1 LLRAAQVAAAALL
14 VATSLATPARAQPHL
29 LLGVA
34 EDGLKWRS
42 ADARRVADDLGL
54 QAFRITLPWSGQTEL
69 VPFDRAPLAGAV
81 AAGAGK
87 RLILSAYGTSA
98 VAPVDVATRTRY
110 CTYVRNVLAEFPQIN
125 DVVIWNEPN
134 IGLFWLPQFNADGS
148 SASPAAY
155 EALLADCW
163 DTLHALRS
171 TVNVIGL
178 VNAPWGNN
186 NGGQGVDA
194 AISPPRFIRDVGAAY
209 RASGRTRPLFD
220 TVGHHAYPASTTER
234 PWRRHDD
241 PSRISM
247 GDWERLMQALT
258 DAFGGTAQPIPGQ
271 GVPIWYL
278 EVGFETHVPDDKLG
292 AYTGN
297 PDFQAPLPDLVPP
310 DQEAAAAAPD
320 APGADQATQVADALR
335 LAYCQPYVEAFFN
348 FLLFDERDFSGYQ
361 SGLLWADGTPKGSYG
376 PVRQAIAD
384 VEADRVD
391 CSGPVPRSLSPTQV
405 AKAGDPAGETLGQPH
420 PSTRRSAGAGAV
432 TPSADRV
439 RTRLAF
445 TMPRY
450 AVFGLTR
457 LSARLTTWSTR
468 KPLPRRTVSFRA
480 GGQTYSASTN
490 AKGLATVTTR
500 LPIGPGT
507 AYVRGSFA
515 GDAALLAVDS
525 IKRLDVDSVGGSVKT
540 RGVVQ
545 TRGAHG
551 TFDVALH
558 VNGVRGRLSFR
569 LPKRTVT
576 TRRIDGLGISDDG
589 RSAWFAG
596 PISKRTRLIAYVQD
610 NSAQGR
616 RDVVR
621 LWVGGR
627 RVVAGD
633 VVTHGDIVVADS

>member
-1 LLRAAQVAAAALL
+1 
-14 VATSLATPARAQPHL
+14 
-29 LLGVA
+29 
-34 EDGLKWRS
+34 
-42 ADARRVADDLGL
+42 
-54 QAFRITLPWSGQTEL
+54 
-69 VPFDRAPLAGAV
+69 
-81 AAGAGK
+81 
-87 RLILSAYGTSA
+87 
-98 VAPVDVATRTRY
+98 
-110 CTYVRNVLAEFPQIN
+110 
-125 DVVIWNEPN
+125 
-134 IGLFWLPQFNADGS
+134 
-148 SASPAAY
+148 
-155 EALLADCW
+155 
-163 DTLHALRS
+163 
-171 TVNVIGL
+171 
-178 VNAPWGNN
+178 
-186 NGGQGVDA
+186 
-194 AISPPRFIRDVGAAY
+194 
-209 RASGRTRPLFD
+209 
-220 TVGHHAYPASTTER
+220 
-234 PWRRHDD
+234 
-241 PSRISM
+241 
-247 GDWERLMQALT
+247 
-258 DAFGGTAQPIPGQ
+258 
-271 GVPIWYL
+271 
-278 EVGFETHVPDDKLG
+278 
-292 AYTGN
+292 
-297 PDFQAPLPDLVPP
+297 
-310 DQEAAAAAPD
+310 
-320 APGADQATQVADALR
+320 
-335 LAYCQPYVEAFFN
+335 
-348 FLLFDERDFSGYQ
+348 
-361 SGLLWADGTPKGSYG
+361 
-376 PVRQAIAD
+376 
-384 VEADRVD
+384 
-391 CSGPVPRSLSPTQV
+391 
-405 AKAGDPAGETLGQPH
+405 
-420 PSTRRSAGAGAV
+420 
-432 TPSADRV
+432 V

-576 TRRIDGLGISDDG
+576 TTRIDGLGISDDG